1 MDNVNQPIE
10 IDELVI
16 THNPEERRFEAAV
29 GNERALVEY
38 DLRDGVYAITHTYT
52 PAAFRGYGVAAK
64 LTRFALDTI
73 RAEGG
78 RVQPLCWYAKGYIE
92 RHPEYQ
98 DLLEK

>member
-16 THNPEERRFEAAV
+16 THNPEERRFEATV

-52 PAAFRGYGVAAK
+52 PAAFSGIWCRREADA
-64 LTRFALDTI
+64 I
-73 RAEGG
+73 RA
-78 RVQPLCWYAKGYIE
+78 GYHS
-92 RHPEYQ
+92 RRRRAGATFVLVRQRLY
-98 DLLEK
+98 